1 MTSTA
6 KDAAEIIKSRN
17 SHGFIEA
24 AVILGRNLYSV
35 ADLAENAVS
44 VPYAD
49 LPGFPR
55 TEATPDGQLLICAIE
70 GIPTLILKGRVNFHE
85 TGDPSQMAGPIETL
99 SLLGVRSILSTTFAS
114 SVNANLVPSS
124 LVAITDHIDLKG
136 LNPLIGAPGENN
148 FINMNDAYDKR
159 LLRRLG
165 VSAAAA
171 GVSVREGVFI
181 WFSGPSFETPAEVKM
196 ARLLGADLLG
206 VSVVPEAILAR
217 RFRRSLCRRRRR
229 HGFWR
234 GLFGRRALR
243 RFHPRSGGRRID
255 GAQAPRSRLRQE
267 PLTAMKRR
275 RRPRGRR
282 PFDFDGELDL

>member
-17 SHGFIEA
+17 SLGFIEA
-24 AVILGRNLYSV
+24 AVILGRNFYSV
-35 ADLAENAVS
+35 ADLADNAVS

-55 TEATPDGQLLICAIE
+55 TAATPDGQLLIGTIE

-85 TGDPSQMAGPIETL
+85 TGDPSQMAVPIETL

-165 VSAAAA
+165 VAAAAA
-171 GVSVREGVFI
+171 GVSVRDGVFI

-196 ARLLGADLLG
+196 AKLLGADLLG
-206 VSVVPEAILAR
+206 ISMVPEAILAR
-217 RFRRSLCRRRRR
+217 RFGVPFAGVAVVTDFGA
-229 HGFWR
+229 GF
-234 GLFGRRALR
+234 
-243 RFHPRSGGRRID
+243 SGG
-255 GAQAPRSRLRQE
+255 APSGDFTRGPAVAGLMALKRLVRGYVKSR
-267 PLTAMKRR
+267 
-275 RRPRGRR
+275 
-282 PFDFDGELDL
+282 

>member
-55 TEATPDGQLLICAIE
+55 TEATPDGQLLICTIE

-85 TGDPSQMAGPIETL
+85 TGDPSQMAAPIETL

-124 LVAITDHIDLKG
+124 LVAITD
-136 LNPLIGAPGENN
+136 PLIGALGENN

-217 RFRRSLCRRRRR
+217 RFGVPFAGVAVVTDFGA
-229 HGFWR
+229 GF
-234 GLFGRRALR
+234 
-243 RFHPRSGGRRID
+243 SGG
-255 GAQAPRSRLRQE
+255 APSGDFTRGPAVAGLMALKRLVRGYVKSR
-267 PLTAMKRR
+267 
-275 RRPRGRR
+275 
-282 PFDFDGELDL
+282 